1 MLKRMLLKLVIS
13 IAALLL
19 IVITGASFYFYNVA
33 IARDDKSFLNGNPD
47 LAVTAAA
54 AEADVI
60 DGDEHWWEKQ
70 HFEDWQLYSDD
81 GLNLHAYYL
90 AAPAPTDK
98 TVIIAH
104 GYSGEAA
111 TMGKLAQMYNEKLG
125 YNVLLPDARGHGRSE
140 GRYIGFGWPER
151 KDYLGWIA
159 SVLNHSGSGSQIVL
173 HGVSM
178 GGATV
183 MMTSGEEL
191 PSQVKAIIEDCGYTS
206 VQDELSYQLKRMYR
220 LPSFPL
226 LHSTS
231 LLTKIRAGYAFNE
244 ASALKQVK
252 KTDKPMLFIH
262 GDADLFVPTD
272 MVYELYENGPEHK
285 KLYVVPGAGHGQAR
299 KTDPVSYDREVSE
312 FIGAYVK

>member
-1 MLKRMLLKLVIS
+1 MKKRVLKLVLS

-19 IVITGASFYFYNVA
+19 IVIIGASFYFYNVA
-33 IARDDKSFLNGNPD
+33 IARADKSFLNGNPD

-54 AEADVI
+54 AEAVEI
-60 DGDEHWWEKQ
+60 DGDELWWEKQ
-70 HFEDWQLYSDD
+70 TFETWTLVSED
-81 GLNLHAYYL
+81 GLKLHAYYL
-90 AAPAPTDK
+90 PAAITTDK
-98 TVIIAH
+98 TVILAH
-104 GYSGEAA
+104 GYSGQAPQ
-111 TMGKLAQMYNEKLG
+111 MNKLAQMYREKLG

-159 SVLNHSGSGSQIVL
+159 SVLERSGTGSQIVL

-191 PSQVKAIIEDCGYTS
+191 PPQVKAIVEDCGYTS

-226 LHSTS
+226 LQSTS

-272 MVYELYENGPEHK
+272 MVYELYENGPQHK

-299 KTDPVSYDREVSE
+299 QTDPVAYDREVSE